1 MIPTLSRLALLICI
15 WAVSS
20 AAHASLFSTACVVH
34 QTNPGGPDTC
44 ASNPDVTDSA
54 ANGSVVT
61 ADFNSGGVV
70 ASALAQVTAP
80 LGLRAS
86 SNASVTGGFGGIVS
100 AESRAIYGDTIT
112 LTSPGVAPGTPGTI
126 DFAFNIS
133 GMVGLS
139 GSGSAG
145 FGGSNVQLIV
155 NWLLP
160 SPDTTADLWQTFK
173 LGPADIT
180 VNETFVTKQFDVV
193 YGVAVPIEFIFSATT
208 VLSTVTGDV
217 SANAGFASTV
227 VLADIRGFDE
237 SAAQVPISL
246 SSDAGFEYPISA
258 AAPEPGT
265 AVLLA
270 FGLCG
275 LGLVRTRDRT
285 RL

>member
-1 MIPTLSRLALLICI
+1 MIPMVSRLVLLICI

-20 AAHASLFSTACVVH
+20 AAHASLFSTACIVH
-34 QTNPGGPDTC
+34 QANPAGPDTC

-70 ASALAQVTAP
+70 ANALAQVTGP

-100 AESRAIYGDTIT
+100 AESRAIYGDTIL
-112 LTSPGVAPGTPGTI
+112 LTSPGVATGTPGTI
-126 DFAFNIS
+126 EFAFNI
-133 GMVGLS
+133 GGRVELS
-139 GSGSAG
+139 GPGSAG
-145 FGGSNVQLIV
+145 FGGNNVQLIV

-160 SPDTTADLWQTFK
+160 PPGETSDLWQTFK

-180 VNETFVTKQFDVV
+180 VNETYVTKKFDVV
-193 YGVAVPIEFIFSATT
+193 YGVAVPIEFIFSAVT
-208 VLSTVTGDV
+208 VLSTVTGDL
-217 SANAGFASTV
+217 SASAGFASTV
-227 VLADIRGFDE
+227 VLADVRGFDE

-246 SSDAGFEYPISA
+246 SSDAGFEYPISV
-258 AAPEPGT
+258 PEPGT
-265 AVLLA
+265 ARLLA

-275 LGLVRTRDRT
+275 LGLLRTRDRT
-285 RL
+285 RR